1 MSNMTILLSSRC
13 MSCLHLR
20 AWSGHA
26 ELGAGQATRA
36 RLAVAVTTRRRK
48 SGANSTCSRARADRS
63 AQQDIGDTDGHAT
76 WPWFATVVPSR
87 SASSQHPRAGHARGA
102 TSTRDKAPR
111 ARIIRRAGAAETLP
125 VRRWQWA
132 PLPRSVT
139 RSSVSPE
146 RALEG
151 FARAAARRAMTG
163 QKRRLAS
170 CGCCRAT
177 GFRSLREEPF
187 GSMGRRRSAR
197 SLRRERRQT
206 HEALTPIDSD
216 GGVVAGASDGQHG
229 MFR

>member
-48 SGANSTCSRARADRS
+48 SGANATCSRARADRS
-63 AQQDIGDTDGHAT
+63 AQQDVGDTDGHAT

-111 ARIIRRAGAAETLP
+111 ARIIRRAGAETLP
-125 VRRWQWA
+125 FDDGSGRPASLRNAEQ
-132 PLPRSVT
+132 RQS
-139 RSSVSPE
+139 RES
-146 RALEG
+146 
-151 FARAAARRAMTG
+151 ARRF
-163 QKRRLAS
+163 
-170 CGCCRAT
+170 C
-177 GFRSLREEPF
+177 E
-187 GSMGRRRSAR
+187 GRRKKGDDGAEAATRQ
-197 SLRRERRQT
+197 LRVLPCNRLPIASRETIRQYGQAPQR
-206 HEALTPIDSD
+206 ALTPSRTKADP
-216 GGVVAGASDGQHG
+216 
-229 MFR
+229 

>member
-1 MSNMTILLSSRC
+1 LPPSSR
-13 MSCLHLR
+13 LVWPR
-20 AWSGHA
+20 
-26 ELGAGQATRA
+26 RA
-36 RLAVAVTTRRRK
+36 RRGPGHPSPFGGRRHDSSSQVGCQFDVLPSSSRSLSATGHRRHRWACDVAVVRHGCALTL
-48 SGANSTCSRARADRS
+48 GVEPASTGRPCSRCN
-63 AQQDIGDTDGHAT
+63 QH
-76 WPWFATVVPSR
+76 SR
-87 SASSQHPRAGHARGA
+87 Q
-102 TSTRDKAPR
+102 
-111 ARIIRRAGAAETLP
+111 GAACTHHSQSWS
-125 VRRWQWA
+125 RRDTPGSTMA
-132 PLPRSVT
+132 VGALPRSVT